1 MKKKRN
7 YMFKFGLSLT
17 IACVLPIEVI
27 VWSIFLTVN
36 YVNGKIQ
43 GIDIVINIGYMF
55 LILFGVFIFLSL
67 IAFGMIKL
75 YDKNKLEY
83 KENKIS
89 NGVFFIKEDDI
100 KTIRAK
106 RFMFIYS
113 FSITEKMWYFLP
125 SLTYYFYGKEEL
137 IDFLNE
143 NNFVLKHVNKKDLMK
158 LGLNNKIEQID

>member
-43 GIDIVINIGYMF
+43 GIDIVINIGHMF
-55 LILFGVFIFLSL
+55 LIVFGVFIFLSL

-83 KENKIS
+83 KNNKIS

>member
-7 YMFKFGLSLT
+7 YMFKFGLSFTLFPL
-17 IACVLPIEVI
+17 LPIEVI

-36 YVNGKIQ
+36 YVNGKIK
-43 GIDIVINIGYMF
+43 GIDIWINIGVAF
-55 LILFGVFIFLSL
+55 LILFGVFLLLSL

-83 KENKIS
+83 KNNKIS

-143 NNFVLKHVNKKDLMK
+143 NSFVLKHVNKKDLIK
-158 LGLNNKIEQID
+158 LGLDNKIEQID

>member
-17 IACVLPIEVI
+17 LISVLPIEII
-27 VWSIFLTVN
+27 VYSIFLPIN
-36 YVNGKIQ
+36 YANGNIN
-43 GIDIVINIGYMF
+43 ITDIFINIGIMF
-55 LILFGVFIFLSL
+55 LTIFGIFLLISI
-67 IAFGMIKL
+67 IAFGLIKL
-75 YDKNKLEY
+75 YDIDKLEY
-83 KENKIS
+83 KDNKIS
-89 NGVFFIKEDDI
+89 NGFVYIKENNI

-137 IDFLNE
+137 IDFLND
-143 NNFVLKHVNKKDLMK
+143 NSFVLKHVNKKDLMK
-158 LGLNNKIEQID
+158 LGLDNKIEQID